1 MAETAT
7 AEFFRLFVAVTVP
20 DDTKAEIE
28 KAQAAMSRALPKEA
42 VRWTKREQFHLTLKF
57 LGSVDTQRVAELTEA
72 LRTAC
77 RGFAPLE
84 LRAEQIGCFPNLR
97 RPRVVWVGVHDQEQ
111 QLPELQRAIEAAV
124 RDYTKEEAEERFTGH
139 VTLGRVKDLRRHEAE
154 TLASLVS
161 DHSTRVFGAWT
172 SDRVELIRSQL
183 SSQGARYT
191 TVAALPLGSL
201 PRPGNSS
208 DTGQGGSIVST

>member
-1 MAETAT
+1 MAEATT

-20 DDTKAEIE
+20 DDIKAEIE
-28 KAQAAMSRALPKEA
+28 KAQAAMRRALPKEA

-57 LGSVDTQRVAELTEA
+57 LGGVDTQRVGALTEA

-97 RPRVVWVGVHDQEQ
+97 RPRVVWVGVHDQQQ

-124 RDYTKEEAEERFTGH
+124 RDFTTEAPGERFTGH
-139 VTLGRVKDLRRHEAE
+139 VTLGRVKDLRRQEAE

-161 DHSTRVFGAWT
+161 DHATRVFGAWT
-172 SDRVELIRSQL
+172 SDKVELVRSQL
-183 SSQGARYT
+183 SSDGARYT
-191 TVAALPLGSL
+191 IVAAIPLRSVSR
-201 PRPGNSS
+201 PRNSS
-208 DTGQGGSIVST
+208 DTGQERSIIST